1 MQELVP
7 RERLTEGLTWVGTSL
22 GVGVSVGSSV
32 AGAQIDINGSHAGFL
47 VVVISAG
54 AAVLATLLALRTL
67 RGDGAEHVHNSV
79 EAESPSATGGAAVA
93 ACEVA
98 ESVEP
103 KR

>member
-1 MQELVP
+1 MGGHVA
-7 RERLTEGLTWVGTSL
+7 RRRRLARL
-22 GVGVSVGSSV
+22 V
-32 AGAQIDINGSHAGFL
+32 AGRARVDAVDSHAGFL

-54 AAVLATLLALRTL
+54 AAVLATLAALRTL
-67 RGDGAEHVHNSV
+67 RGDGSDHVHNSV